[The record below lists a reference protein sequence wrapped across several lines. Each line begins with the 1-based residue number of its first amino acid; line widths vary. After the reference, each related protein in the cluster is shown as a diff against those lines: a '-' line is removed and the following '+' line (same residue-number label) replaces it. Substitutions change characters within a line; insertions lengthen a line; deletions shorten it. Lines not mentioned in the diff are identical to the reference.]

1 MRYRLI
7 DQHRSQYR
15 IRWMCSALDVS
26 PSGFYAWRARPES
39 ARAQTDRRLLERIC
53 QIHTDS
59 RQTYGHRRVRAALQ
73 AEGYSIGRRRV
84 ARLMRRYG
92 VRPKTRRKFR
102 VTTDSKHTHPIAPN
116 RLDRQFHVTAA
127 NQVWTTDI
135 SYIATAEGWLY
146 LAIVL
151 DLYSRQ
157 VIGWAMEAT
166 MSQNLT
172 LRALSMALQ
181 RQRPQAGLVHHSDRG
196 SQYACQAYQKLLAKH
211 KIVCSM
217 SRKGNCWDNAPTES
231 WFHTLKTEQVYHVSY
246 KTRQEAM
253 LDIFDYIE
261 VFYNRQRR
269 HSTLGYLTPVQF
281 ATGQRAA

>member
-1 MRYRLI
+1 VRYRLI

-84 ARLMRRYG
+84 ARLMRRHG

-217 SRKGNCWDNAPTES
+217 SRKGNCWEPEGSAQQQCPDRV
-231 WFHTLKTEQVYHVSY
+231 LVSHA
-246 KTRQEAM
+246 E
-253 LDIFDYIE
+253 
-261 VFYNRQRR
+261 NRTGLLCLLQNTARSDAR
-269 HSTLGYLTPVQF
+269 HLRLHRGLL
-281 ATGQRAA
+281 